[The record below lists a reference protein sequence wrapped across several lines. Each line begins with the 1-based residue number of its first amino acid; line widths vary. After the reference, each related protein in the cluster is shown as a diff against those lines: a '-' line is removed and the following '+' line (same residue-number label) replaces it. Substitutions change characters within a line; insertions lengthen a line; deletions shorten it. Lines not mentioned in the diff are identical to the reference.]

1 MTGTMCGVNF
11 DHDLNN
17 LALFYLS
24 CIQSL
29 AYQCKHIISLM
40 KSNGMVFKIIN
51 IIGGL
56 ATNKL
61 YSQLQSDICE
71 LPVYINDKSDTIVT
85 LGSAILGKN
94 ET

>member
-1 MTGTMCGVNF
+1 
-11 DHDLNN
+11 
-17 LALFYLS
+17 
-24 CIQSL
+24 
-29 AYQCKHIISLM
+29 M
-40 KSNGMVFKIIN
+40 KSNGMVFKIMN

-71 LPVYINDKSDTIVT
+71 LPVYINDKSDSIVT